1 MNAHKGLPED
11 WLTQGL
17 IDYEYKKYLL
27 LAYLQEVQQSFDRQ
41 ALYPI
46 LAELVAHYR
55 SLTKLQEG
63 KSMLQDSMP
72 KKLKGADWQ
81 RLQLF
86 YERMVEDDSMMQELN
101 AILDFAVPL
110 VKRAL
115 DKGKT
120 IYDYVESQV
129 SLTPVGIYP
138 LYTREGYLLVQ
149 ERMNVEMYIYRYDV
163 QFFQQEGERFG
174 GINLEF
180 LEQQPLT
187 LINTCERIKLDL
199 VRKYRDLPNP
209 ATFWLSSVLE
219 CPLEETLLPVAKRQL
234 VRKVLNNAA

>member
-1 MNAHKGLPED
+1 MNAYKGLPED

-17 IDYEYKKYLL
+17 IDFEYKKYLL
-27 LAYLQEVQQSFDRQ
+27 LAYLQEVQHSFDRQ

-46 LAELVAHYR
+46 LAELVEHYR
-55 SLTKLQEG
+55 RLTKLQES
-63 KSMLQDSMP
+63 KSSLQDAMP

-86 YERMVEDDSMMQELN
+86 YERMVQDDSLMQELD
-101 AILDFAVPL
+101 AILDFALPQI
-110 VKRAL
+110 KRAL

-138 LYTREGYLLVQ
+138 LYAREGYLMVQ
-149 ERMNVEMYIYRYDV
+149 ERMKVEMQIYRYQV
-163 QFFQQEGERFG
+163 QVFQQEGERYG
-174 GINLEF
+174 GINLEY
-180 LEQQPLT
+180 LEQQPLS
-187 LINTCERIKLDL
+187 LMNTCERIKLDL

-209 ATFWLSSVLE
+209 ATFWLNSELE

-234 VRKVLNNAA
+234 VKKVLTQAA